1 MPQMWRQWRR
11 FFDTTAG
18 MSAAR
23 VDLAP
28 PSEEVSLGE
37 LAAQCVYVPAEPS
50 YSIGLDP
57 QAIHSVQQR
66 CAAAASRCELPNKE
80 LVEAVD
86 AWWMERASGAAMA
99 GAGRD
104 VQLRERLGTL
114 GPPAFRFQEYVER
127 LT

>member
-1 MPQMWRQWRR
+1 M
-11 FFDTTAG
+11 
-18 MSAAR
+18 
-23 VDLAP
+23 DLAP
-28 PSEEVSLGE
+28 PSEDVSFAE
-37 LAAQCVYVPAEPS
+37 LAAQCGSVPSEPS

-86 AWWMERASGAAMA
+86 AWWMERASGTTMAAA
-99 GAGRD
+99 ERD
-104 VQLRERLGTL
+104 VQLRNRLGTL